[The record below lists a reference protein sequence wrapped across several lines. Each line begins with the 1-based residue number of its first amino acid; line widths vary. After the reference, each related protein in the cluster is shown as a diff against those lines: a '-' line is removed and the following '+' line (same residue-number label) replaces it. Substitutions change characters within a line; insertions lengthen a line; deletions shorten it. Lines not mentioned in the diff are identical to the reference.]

1 MIINKI
7 KFIRMIVS
15 KNYLI
20 QYIFVKII
28 MKIYNVIKLTEYL
41 IVVLKYIKLI
51 SIMELNKK
59 IKKFKKLLI
68 LF

>member
-1 MIINKI
+1 MKINKI
-7 KFIRMIVS
+7 KFIRMIVL